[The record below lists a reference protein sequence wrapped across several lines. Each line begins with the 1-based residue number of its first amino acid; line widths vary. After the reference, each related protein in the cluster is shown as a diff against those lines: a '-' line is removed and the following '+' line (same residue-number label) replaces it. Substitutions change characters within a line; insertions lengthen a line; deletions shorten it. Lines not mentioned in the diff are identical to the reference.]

1 MCAARRS
8 MRARLMLN
16 SGTEH
21 VLNPVSVSASA
32 AAAVLLTREADRRGI
47 TTVLQ
52 PLLLADRPSPR
63 KVGRHNQGAVFPAG
77 VLAAFGAGYL
87 FDSMPAA
94 PCKSLLTTSRQLA
107 AVKARCD
114 ERSRHP
120 CSRHGSRTQRMPG
133 GTYVGL
139 STMHFAGSRPRKS
152 GCSHCGA
159 RHRRSPLVPVMTRF
173 QP

>member
-1 MCAARRS
+1 

-21 VLNPVSVSASA
+21 VPNPGPVSASA
-32 AAAVLLTREADRRGI
+32 AAAVLPTQGADRRGI
-47 TTVLQ
+47 TAALQ

-63 KVGRHNQGAVFPAG
+63 KVGRHQGAVFPAG

-87 FDSMPAA
+87 FNSMPAA

-107 AVKARCD
+107 AVKPRCD
-114 ERSRHP
+114 ERGKHP
-120 CSRHGSRTQRMPG
+120 CSRHCSRTQRMPG

-139 STMHFAGSRPRKS
+139 STMHFAGSRPRKCR
-152 GCSHCGA
+152 GSHCGA
-159 RHRRSPLVPVMTRF
+159 RHRRSTLVSVTTRF
-173 QP
+173 RP